1 MAEIVVR
8 LARSKDDIEAAR
20 MLCREWL
27 DWHWENYPSD
37 WPRGDD
43 HPMNPKSF
51 ETVLKNLPSLHE
63 RPLGGIIVASVDGKP
78 MGCVMYREARPGTA
92 EFNRMFVSPA
102 GRGHRLGRRLLDE
115 MFKQLVAD
123 GYDHV
128 FFSSATFLTQA
139 RAMYED
145 AGFVPMS
152 QPKSFPDE
160 WQDKVYFM
168 KRSLA

>member
-1 MAEIVVR
+1 MTNIIVR
-8 LARSKDDIEAAR
+8 LASCEDDIEAAR

-27 DWHWENYPSD
+27 KWHWENYPSD

-43 HPMNPKSF
+43 HPMDPKSF
-51 ETVLKNLPSLHE
+51 EAILKELPALHE

-78 MGCVMYREARPGTA
+78 MGCVMYSEARPGTA
-92 EFNRMFVSPA
+92 EFNRMFVSQA
-102 GRGHRLGRRLLDE
+102 GRGLGLGRRLLNE
-115 MFKQLVAD
+115 MFEQLAAD
-123 GYDHV
+123 GYSHV

-145 AGFVPMS
+145 AGFVPMP
-152 QPKSFPDE
+152 QPESFPDK

-168 KRSLA
+168 ERSLA